1 MILNED
7 YRDILLALST
17 EQVDFILI
25 GAYALAAHGYP
36 RATMDID
43 LWVMPSPENAAAVIR
58 ALKRF
63 GSPLHGL
70 ETEDLLRN
78 DTIFQIGVAP
88 RRIDLLTGATG
99 LDFSSAAKNAVTRQI
114 DGVDLKV
121 LSIDDLIANRYAFL
135 AKGKTVTFQRMETR
149 DIFFQKF
156 RIVASW
162 VREYVLSNYCKRGRL
177 PD

>member
-7 YRDILLALST
+7 YRDILLALNA

-43 LWVMPSPENAAAVIR
+43 IWVMPSPENAEAVIR

-70 ETEDLLRN
+70 KFEDLQSN
-78 DTIFQIGVAP
+78 DTVFQIGVAP

-99 LDFSSAAKNAVTRQI
+99 LDFSAASKNAVARQV
-114 DGVDLKV
+114 DGIDLKV
-121 LSIDDLIANRYAFL
+121 LSIGDLIVNKL
-135 AKGKTVTFQRMETR
+135 ATGRPK
-149 DIFFQKF
+149 D
-156 RIVASW
+156 RIDADELKK
-162 VREYVLSNYCKRGRL
+162 REDT
-177 PD
+177 P

>member
-58 ALKRF
+58 ALRRF

-70 ETEDLLRN
+70 EAEDLLSN
-78 DTIFQIGVAP
+78 DTVFQIGVAP

-99 LDFSSAAKNAVTRQI
+99 LDFSSAAKNAVMRQI

-121 LSIDDLIANRYAFL
+121 LSIDDLIVNKL
-135 AKGKTVTFQRMETR
+135 ATGRPKDQLDADELIKLKGG
-149 DIFFQKF
+149 
-156 RIVASW
+156 
-162 VREYVLSNYCKRGRL
+162 L
-177 PD
+177 

>member
-99 LDFSSAAKNAVTRQI
+99 LDFSSAEKNAVTRQI

-121 LSIDDLIANRYAFL
+121 LSIDDLIVNKL
-135 AKGKTVTFQRMETR
+135 ATGRPKDQLDAEELKKLKSGLQGTSFGLSQPPVNIPRVGKQE
-149 DIFFQKF
+149 
-156 RIVASW
+156 
-162 VREYVLSNYCKRGRL
+162 
-177 PD
+177 

>member
-7 YRDILLALST
+7 YRDILSALNA

-43 LWVMPSPENAAAVIR
+43 IWVMPSPENAEAVLR

-70 ETEDLLRN
+70 SVEDLQHD
-78 DTIFQIGVAP
+78 DTVFQIGVAP

-99 LDFSSAAKNAVTRQI
+99 LEFSTAAKNTVARQV
-114 DGVDLKV
+114 DGIELRV
-121 LSIDDLIANRYAFL
+121 LSIDDLILNKL
-135 AKGKTVTFQRMETR
+135 AT
-149 DIFFQKF
+149 
-156 RIVASW
+156 
-162 VREYVLSNYCKRGRL
+162 GRPKDRVDVDEL
-177 PD
+177 KKLK